1 MRLKT
6 GSTPQRAYLPFSW
19 ARIET
24 AKYLHRVGVSFM
36 TKPEKIILGYR
47 CIACGGTWGAGEM
60 RYQCMHCGGNLE
72 ILYDY
77 EKIAGEI
84 SKAKLARNRDY
95 SIFRYAPLL
104 PIREGGIR
112 PALLVGFTPLSR
124 ARTLGGKYGLTRVYV
139 KDDGRNPSASAKDRA
154 SAVVLAH
161 ALETGQKLITCA
173 STGNAASSI
182 ACLTAPLGIKT
193 VLFVPASAPRAKIAQ
208 LLVFGA
214 EVIAVEGSYDQAY
227 ELSRLATEEYGWYSR
242 NTGFN
247 PYTREGKKT
256 VSYEICEQLGWESPQ
271 AVFVPVGDGNMLSG
285 VWKGFRDLYEIGF
298 IRSLP
303 RLLACQ
309 ACGSNAVK
317 RALESGGRF
326 TPVSG
331 KTIADSISVQMPR
344 DGLAALKA
352 IQESK
357 GGAICVE
364 DAEIIEAI
372 LELARETGVFAEP
385 AGAVPLAALKKAVAE
400 GTVGADECIVLLV
413 SGNGLKDI
421 DAFVNSVGVPLTVP
435 PDFNEVKRILEKRL
449 I

>member
-1 MRLKT
+1 VY
-6 GSTPQRAYLPFSW
+6 SPFSW
-19 ARIET
+19 ARIERS
-24 AKYLHRVGVSFM
+24 KYLHRVGGAFM
-36 TKPEKIILGYR
+36 MKPEERVLGYR
-47 CIACGGTWGAGEM
+47 CIACGRTSDTKETH
-60 RYQCMHCGGNLE
+60 YQCTHCGGNLQV
-72 ILYDY
+72 LYDY
-77 EKIAGEI
+77 KKIAGEI
-84 SKAKLARNRDY
+84 SKAKLLRNRDY

-104 PIREGGIR
+104 PVRERGPR
-112 PALLVGFTPLSR
+112 LPLQVGWTPLLS
-124 ARTLGGKYGLTRVYV
+124 ADILGGKYGLSHLYV

-182 ACLTAPLGIKT
+182 ACLAAPLGIQT

-214 EVIAVEGSYDQAY
+214 KVIAVEGSYDQAY
-227 ELSRLATEEYGWYSR
+227 DLSRAATGEYGWYSR

-285 VWKGFRDLYEIGF
+285 VWKGFRDLYEVGL

-309 ACGSNAVK
+309 AYGSNAVK
-317 RALESGGRF
+317 RALDSGGRF

-364 DAEIIEAI
+364 DDDIIEAI
-372 LELARETGVFAEP
+372 PELARETGVFAEP

-400 GTVGADECIVLLV
+400 GTVGNDERIVLLV

-421 DAFVNSVGVPLTVP
+421 DAAEKSVSVPIIIP